1 MYVYA
6 FIDSRILS
14 KLKYVDSEYFAF
26 EKMEVVLWKNR
37 YR

>member
-1 MYVYA
+1 MRVYA

-14 KLKYVDSEYFAF
+14 KLKYVDSEYHVF
-26 EKMEVVLWKNR
+26 EKMKVVFWKNY